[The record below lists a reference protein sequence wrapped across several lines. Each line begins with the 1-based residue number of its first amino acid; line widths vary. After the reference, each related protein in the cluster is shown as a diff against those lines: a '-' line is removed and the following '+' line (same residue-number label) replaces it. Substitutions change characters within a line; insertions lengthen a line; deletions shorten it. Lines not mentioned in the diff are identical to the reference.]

1 MEYYVSLPKLLE
13 CTDRLE
19 QTARKE
25 RQILSELRDTVE
37 RLKLLSYMEEVI
49 RELRRRAERL
59 EEQLQATLRMAQ
71 ALRRIYELL
80 RRMENAVIDGIE
92 LPALPPIPTQTTTVF
107 AAPKI
112 QELPVVPGEN
122 QITLQAVDWM
132 ARESPVVI
140 LMPEQSEVW
149 KTVRGVISMDVPE
162 M

>member
-13 CTDRLE
+13 CMDRLE

-49 RELRRRAERL
+49 RELRRREERL

-71 ALRRIYELL
+71 ALRRIHELL
-80 RRMENAVIDGIE
+80 LRMENAVVDGIE
-92 LPALPPIPTQTTTVF
+92 LPALPQMPTQTKTY
-107 AAPKI
+107 AIALSDPPEI
-112 QELPVVPGEN
+112 SGEN
-122 QITLQAVDWM
+122 QFTLQAVDWM

-140 LMPEQSEVW
+140 LKPEESEVW
-149 KTVRGVISMDVPE
+149 KTVRGVISTTYTPE